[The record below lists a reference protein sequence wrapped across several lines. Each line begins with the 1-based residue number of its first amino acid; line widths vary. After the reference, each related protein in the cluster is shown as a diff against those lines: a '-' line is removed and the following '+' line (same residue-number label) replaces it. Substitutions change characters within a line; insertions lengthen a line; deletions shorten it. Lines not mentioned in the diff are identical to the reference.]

1 MNRFEFNI
9 VMETVGIN
17 NPLTTTGER
26 YGTREDVH
34 YWNDLAI

>member
-17 NPLTTTGER
+17 NPLTTTEGR